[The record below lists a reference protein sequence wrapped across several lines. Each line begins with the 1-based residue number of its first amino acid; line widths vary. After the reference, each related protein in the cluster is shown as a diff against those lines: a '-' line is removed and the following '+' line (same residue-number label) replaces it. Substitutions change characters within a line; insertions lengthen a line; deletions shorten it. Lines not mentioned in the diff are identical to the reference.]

1 MSGTLGYAPPTFAGA
16 IRLDLS
22 KNEGRAPDERTLLD
36 AVPTAAELARY
47 PTLRELQ
54 RELAANYRV
63 LPERV
68 LVTAGADDAL
78 LRLCL
83 FALRPSRQQP
93 RAKKALVASPTFE
106 MIPRYVELAGGE
118 LVTVPWPEGAF
129 PTDALLA
136 AADDATA
143 LVFVVSPNNPT
154 GAIATVADLERIADA
169 LPDAWI
175 VLDAAYAEFASE
187 DLTECALRLANVVVV
202 RTLSKAW
209 GLAGL
214 RVGCAIA
221 APERL
226 AQLHA
231 AGNPMPVSVASA
243 TLAIARLQ
251 TGRAD
256 VADHVAQ
263 VRDQRIDLVRIL
275 RSFGAKPVE
284 PCQGNFVLV
293 HGVKAKWLTQSLAA
307 LGIAVRRFPGQ
318 PELADAVRIGLPAEP
333 KAYGELV
340 LALTTVFA
348 PQALLFDMDGVLADV
363 SESYRVAIVKTA
375 ESFGVELSAGDIAA
389 AKRRGNANDD
399 WQLTCS
405 LLQERGVSCSL
416 SEVTERFESFY
427 LTLRSRERLLVAA
440 ERLRDWGQ
448 RFQLAVVTGRPRAQA
463 EFFLAQFAI
472 RDLFG
477 AVVCRED
484 AALKPDPEP
493 VRLAMQQLGVQSA
506 WMLGD
511 TVDDLLSARAAGVL
525 PIAVGAEA
533 PAANAACVL
542 ANPEDLEE
550 LL

>member
-1 MSGTLGYAPPTFAGA
+1 M
-16 IRLDLS
+16 
-22 KNEGRAPDERTLLD
+22 
-36 AVPTAAELARY
+36 
-47 PTLRELQ
+47 
-54 RELAANYRV
+54 
-63 LPERV
+63 
-68 LVTAGADDAL
+68 
-78 LRLCL
+78 
-83 FALRPSRQQP
+83 
-93 RAKKALVASPTFE
+93 
-106 MIPRYVELAGGE
+106 
-118 LVTVPWPEGAF
+118 
-129 PTDALLA
+129 
-136 AADDATA
+136 
-143 LVFVVSPNNPT
+143 
-154 GAIATVADLERIADA
+154 
-169 LPDAWI
+169 
-175 VLDAAYAEFASE
+175 
-187 DLTECALRLANVVVV
+187 
-202 RTLSKAW
+202 
-209 GLAGL
+209 
-214 RVGCAIA
+214 
-221 APERL
+221 
-226 AQLHA
+226 
-231 AGNPMPVSVASA
+231 
-243 TLAIARLQ
+243 
-251 TGRAD
+251 
-256 VADHVAQ
+256 
-263 VRDQRIDLVRIL
+263 
-275 RSFGAKPVE
+275 
-284 PCQGNFVLV
+284 
-293 HGVKAKWLTQSLAA
+293 
-307 LGIAVRRFPGQ
+307 
-318 PELADAVRIGLPAEP
+318 
-333 KAYGELV
+333 V

-427 LTLRSRERLLVAA
+427 LTLRSRERVLVAA

-463 EFFLAQFAI
+463 EFFLAQYAI